1 MKERTIVS
9 LADSNY
15 FKLLCELIDSIKSF
29 EESKN
34 VAICVLDAGLS
45 DNQKNILLKKV
56 DIIKKANWDIEVP
69 SYKVIGKEWLKSQV
83 SRAFLPKYFPGYNK
97 YLWIDADAWVNSWE
111 TIELYFKGS
120 DNNKLSISTSADRAY
135 GRVLKV
141 DWLIGGFAKIK
152 SQNYKHA
159 KSSGFSEKIARE
171 VALKPHL
178 NIGVF
183 CLEAT
188 ASHWDVWKK
197 NLKIALKSGKI
208 FGSEQ
213 IAMNVTIYVDK
224 LEVEILPAYC
234 NYTLIDGMKFDT
246 KRNTFVESYLPNH
259 KIGIVHLAGK
269 HNNNIRMNKNN
280 LIEVRTLTNARNKV
294 HMEKYEH
301 ESVSMKV

>member
-56 DIIKKANWDIEVP
+56 DTIKRANWDIEVP

-213 IAMNVTIYVDK
+213 IAMNVTIYIDK
-224 LEVEILPAYC
+224 LDVEILPAYC

-246 KRNTFVESYLPNH
+246 KRNTFVEAYLPNH

-269 HNNNIRMNKNN
+269 HNNNIRVNKNN
-280 LIEVRTLTNARNKV
+280 LIEVRTLEGKIIKKSARFNQI
-294 HMEKYEH
+294 EK
-301 ESVSMKV
+301 K

>member
-1 MKERTIVS
+1 MKEHTIVS

-15 FKLLCELIDSIKSF
+15 FELLCELIDSIKSF

-34 VAICVLDAGLS
+34 VAICVLDAGLN

-56 DIIKKANWDIEVP
+56 DTIKKANWDIQVP

-97 YLWIDADAWVNSWE
+97 YLWIDADAWINSWE

-224 LEVEILPAYC
+224 LDVEILPAYC

-246 KRNTFVESYLPNH
+246 KRNTFVEAYLPNH

-280 LIEVRTLTNARNKV
+280 LIEVRTLEGKLIKKNARFNQI
-294 HMEKYEH
+294 EK
-301 ESVSMKV
+301 K

>member
-15 FKLLCELIDSIKSF
+15 FKLLCEPIDSIKSF

-56 DIIKKANWDIEVP
+56 DTIKKANWDIEVP

-197 NLKIALKSGKI
+197 NLKIANTCQTTFRKIPVRFTRISIKS
-208 FGSEQ
+208 
-213 IAMNVTIYVDK
+213 
-224 LEVEILPAYC
+224 LE
-234 NYTLIDGMKFDT
+234 
-246 KRNTFVESYLPNH
+246 
-259 KIGIVHLAGK
+259 IG
-269 HNNNIRMNKNN
+269 
-280 LIEVRTLTNARNKV
+280 
-294 HMEKYEH
+294 
-301 ESVSMKV
+301 